1 MKELKNKFH
10 KYLYIIY
17 NYILLNMIT
26 LKIKYTTTEGG
37 LNLIKEYRKQYS
49 SVLHYAYN
57 RRYEG
62 ISEKNIEHQI
72 NLLNN
77 IPLIKSYLKRCAVKN
92 ATQLIKDGDNKQ
104 LIFGGKK
111 NFIDRCKCKIKR
123 DEFLNKRLSNLYII
137 GEVNYHG
144 NRFININEDLE
155 SFIFKPTR
163 KDKLILTID
172 GRYKRYKPILN
183 KLYHLQNDKQ
193 ISITYELDNEYI
205 YLTYDETLLNQ
216 FVDYNP
222 IKNRIFAIDLNP
234 NYVGWSVVDWK
245 NSSKFEVVKSGVVSI
260 KDINDIDFGLNGK
273 SSNSK
278 ERIYINN
285 KRTFETYEIS
295 KLLVNTAIYYKCEVF
310 GLEELNIKSKDTT
323 RGKRYNK
330 LVNNVWNRTKL
341 VNNIKKRC
349 NVYSIRVMLAK
360 PNYSSFV
367 GNFLF
372 RDLNLPDMTLASIEI
387 GRRCYEF
394 KIQYIDKTKDKRKNI
409 ILPDVNDFC
418 DRYVK
423 SLEEFNIPGEIK
435 DLVGVYNFLKNA
447 KSRYRV
453 SLDDLSHLEFSRC
466 FSNKSKVKKI
476 IIYN

>member
-1 MKELKNKFH
+1 
-10 KYLYIIY
+10 
-17 NYILLNMIT
+17 MIT
-26 LKIKYTTTEGG
+26 LKIKYTTTEDG

-62 ISEKNIEHQI
+62 INEKNIEHQI
-72 NLLNN
+72 SSLNN

-111 NFIDRCKCKIKR
+111 NFIDRCKDKITK
-123 DEFLNKRLSNLYII
+123 DEFLNKRLSKLLII
-137 GEVNYHG
+137 GEANQHG
-144 NRFININEDLE
+144 NRMVVINDDLL
-155 SFIFKPTR
+155 SFTFKPTM
-163 KDKLILTID
+163 KDKITLSIN

-183 KLYHLQNDKQ
+183 KLYNLQNDKQ

-216 FVDYNP
+216 FIDYKP
-222 IKNRIFAIDLNP
+222 IKNRIFSIDLNP

-245 NSSKFEVVKSGVVSI
+245 SSKEFEVVKSGVISI
-260 KDINDIDFGLNGK
+260 KDINDIDFGLKGK

-278 ERIYINN
+278 ERIHINN
-285 KRTFETYEIS
+285 KRIFETYEIS

-310 GLEELNIKSKDTT
+310 GLEELNIKSKDADK
-323 RGKRYNK
+323 GKYFNK

-349 NVYSIRVMLAK
+349 NVYSIRVMLVK

-394 KIQYIDKTKDKRKNI
+394 KTQYIDKKYKKKNI
-409 ILPDVNDFC
+409 ILPDVNDFN
-418 DRYVK
+418 DRYIK

-435 DLVGVYNFLKNA
+435 NLVKIYYFLKNS

-453 SLDDLSHLEFSRC
+453 SLDDLNQLEFSRC
-466 FSNKSKVKKI
+466 FSNKSKIKKI
-476 IIYN
+476 LITIHKNT

>member
-1 MKELKNKFH
+1 
-10 KYLYIIY
+10 
-17 NYILLNMIT
+17 MIT
-26 LKIKYTTTEGG
+26 LKIKYTTTEDG

-49 SVLHYAYN
+49 SVLHFAYN

-62 ISEKNIEHQI
+62 VSEKDIEHQI
-72 NLLNN
+72 SSLNN
-77 IPLIKSYLKRCAVKN
+77 IPLIKSYIGRCAVKH
-92 ATQLIKDGDNKQ
+92 ATQLIKTDDRKR
-104 LIFGGKK
+104 IFGGKK
-111 NFIDRCKCKIKR
+111 NFIDRCKGKITK
-123 DEFLNKRLSNLYII
+123 DEFLNRRLSNLYII
-137 GEVNYHG
+137 GEANQHG
-144 NRFININEDLE
+144 NRMVVINDDLD
-155 SFIFKPTR
+155 SFTFKPTK
-163 KDKLILTID
+163 KDKIILSIA
-172 GRYKRYKPILN
+172 GIYKRYKTILN
-183 KLYHLQNDKQ
+183 KLYHLQKDKQ

-205 YLTYDETLLNQ
+205 YITYDETLLNQ
-216 FVDYNP
+216 YIDYKP

-245 NSSKFEVVKSGVVSI
+245 SSSKFEVVKSGVISI
-260 KDINDIDFGLNGK
+260 KDINDIDFGLKGK
-273 SSNSK
+273 SSESK

-295 KLLVNTAIYYKCEVF
+295 KLLVNTAKYYRCEVF
-310 GLEELNIKSKDTT
+310 GLEELNIKSKDSTK
-323 RGKRYNK
+323 GKHYNK
-330 LVNNVWNRTKL
+330 LVNNVWNRNKL

-349 NVYSIRVMLAK
+349 NIYSIRVMLVK

-394 KIQYIDKTKDKRKNI
+394 KSQYIDKKYKKKNI
-409 ILPDVNDFC
+409 ILPDINDFN
-418 DRYVK
+418 DRYIK

-435 DLVGVYNFLKNA
+435 DLVKIYYFLKNA

-453 SLDDLSHLEFSRC
+453 SLDELNHLEFSRC

-476 IIYN
+476 LITIHKNT

>member
-1 MKELKNKFH
+1 
-10 KYLYIIY
+10 
-17 NYILLNMIT
+17 MIT
-26 LKIKYTTTEGG
+26 LKIKYTTTEDG

-49 SVLHYAYN
+49 SVLHFAYN

-62 ISEKNIEHQI
+62 VSEKSIEHQI
-72 NLLNN
+72 SLLNN

-111 NFIDRCKCKIKR
+111 NFIDRCKGKISK
-123 DEFLNKRLSNLYII
+123 DEFLNKRLSKLYII
-137 GEVNYHG
+137 GEANQHG
-144 NRFININEDLE
+144 NRMVVINDDLL
-155 SFIFKPTR
+155 SFTFKPTI
-163 KDKLILTID
+163 KDKIVLFID
-172 GRYKRYKPILN
+172 GRYKRYKTVLN
-183 KLYHLQNDKQ
+183 KLYHLQQDKQ
-193 ISITYELDNEYI
+193 ISITYQLDNEYI

-216 FVDYNP
+216 FINYKQ

-245 NSSKFEVVKSGVVSI
+245 SRSKFEVVKSGVVSI
-260 KDINDIDFGLNGK
+260 KDINDIDFGLKGK
-273 SSNSK
+273 SSESK
-278 ERIYINN
+278 ERKYINN
-285 KRTFETYEIS
+285 KRIFETYEIS

-310 GLEELNIKSKDTT
+310 GLEELNIKSKDTDK
-323 RGKRYNK
+323 GKHFNK

-349 NVYSIRVMLAK
+349 NIYSIRVMLSK

-394 KIQYIDKTKDKRKNI
+394 KTQYIDKKYKKKNI
-409 ILPDVNDFC
+409 ILPDVNDFY
-418 DRYVK
+418 DRYIK

-435 DLVGVYNFLKNA
+435 DLVKIYYFLKNA

-453 SLDDLSHLEFSRC
+453 SLDELNHLKFSRC

-476 IIYN
+476 LITLHKNT

>member
-1 MKELKNKFH
+1 
-10 KYLYIIY
+10 
-17 NYILLNMIT
+17 MIT
-26 LKIKYTTTEGG
+26 LKIKYTTTEDG

-62 ISEKNIEHQI
+62 ISEKDVEKQI
-72 NLLNN
+72 SSLNN

-92 ATQLIKDGDNKQ
+92 ATQLIKDKGEKQ
-104 LIFGGKK
+104 LIFGGRK
-111 NFIDRCKCKIKR
+111 NFIERCKGKITK
-123 DEFLNKRLSNLYII
+123 DEFLNKRLSKLFII
-137 GEVNYHG
+137 GEANQYS
-144 NRFININEDLE
+144 NRMVVINDDLE
-155 SFIFKPTR
+155 SFTFKPTI
-163 KDKLILTID
+163 KDKIVLSID
-172 GRYKRYKPILN
+172 GRYKRYKTLLN
-183 KLYHLQNDKQ
+183 KLYHLQQDKQ
-193 ISITYELDNEYI
+193 ISITYQLDNEYV

-216 FVDYNP
+216 SVDYKP

-234 NYVGWSVVDWK
+234 NYIGWSVVDWK
-245 NSSKFEVVKSGVVSI
+245 NSSEFEVVKSGVISI
-260 KDINDIDFGLNGK
+260 KDINDIDFNLKNK
-273 SSNSK
+273 SSESK

-295 KLLVNTAIYYKCEVF
+295 KLLVNTAKYYRCEVF
-310 GLEELNIKSKDTT
+310 GLEELNIKSKD
-323 RGKRYNK
+323 RDKGKHFNK
-330 LVNNVWNRTKL
+330 LVNNVWNKNKL

-349 NVYSIRVMLAK
+349 DIYSIRVMLAK

-394 KIQYIDKTKDKRKNI
+394 KTQYIDKTKDKRKNI
-409 ILPDVNDFC
+409 ILPDVDDFN

-423 SLEEFNIPGEIK
+423 SLEEFNISGEIR
-435 DLVGVYNFLKNA
+435 DLVEIYNFLKNA

-453 SLDDLSHLEFSRC
+453 SLDELYHLEFSRC

-476 IIYN
+476 LITLHKNL

>member
-1 MKELKNKFH
+1 
-10 KYLYIIY
+10 
-17 NYILLNMIT
+17 MIT
-26 LKIKYTTTEGG
+26 LKIKYTTTEDG

-62 ISEKNIEHQI
+62 ISEKDIEHQI
-72 NLLNN
+72 SSLNN

-92 ATQLIKDGDNKQ
+92 STQLIKDGYNKQ
-104 LIFGGKK
+104 LIFGGRK
-111 NFIDRCKCKIKR
+111 NFIERCKGKITK
-123 DEFLNKRLSNLYII
+123 DEFLNKRLSKLFII
-137 GEVNYHG
+137 GEANQHG
-144 NRFININEDLE
+144 NRMVVINDDLE
-155 SFIFKPTR
+155 SFTFKPTL
-163 KDKLILTID
+163 KDKIVLSVN
-172 GRYKRYKPILN
+172 GRYKRYKSILN
-183 KLYHLQNDKQ
+183 KLYHLQQDKQ
-193 ISITYELDNEYI
+193 ISITYRLDNEYV

-216 FVDYNP
+216 FVDYKP

-245 NSSKFEVVKSGVVSI
+245 SSSKFEVIKSGVISI
-260 KDINDIDFGLNGK
+260 KDINDIDFNLKNK
-273 SSNSK
+273 SSESK

-295 KLLVNTAIYYKCEVF
+295 KLLVNTAKYYRCEVF
-310 GLEELNIKSKDTT
+310 SLEELDINSKDTT
-323 RGKRYNK
+323 RGKHYNK
-330 LVNNVWNRTKL
+330 LVNNVWNRNKL

-349 NVYSIRVMLAK
+349 DIYSIIVILAK

-372 RDLNLPDMTLASIEI
+372 RDLKLPDMTLASIEI

-394 KIQYIDKTKDKRKNI
+394 KTQYIDKTKDKRKNI
-409 ILPDVNDFC
+409 VLPDVNDFN

-435 DLVGVYNFLKNA
+435 DLVEIYYFLKNA

-453 SLDDLSHLEFSRC
+453 SLDELNHLEFSRF

-476 IIYN
+476 LITLHKNL

>member
-1 MKELKNKFH
+1 
-10 KYLYIIY
+10 
-17 NYILLNMIT
+17 MIT
-26 LKIKYTTTEGG
+26 LKIKYTTTEDG

-62 ISEKNIEHQI
+62 VIEKDIEHQI
-72 NLLNN
+72 SSLNN

-111 NFIDRCKCKIKR
+111 NFIDRCKGKITK
-123 DEFLNKRLSNLYII
+123 DEFLNKRLSKLFII
-137 GEVNYHG
+137 GEANQHG
-144 NRFININEDLE
+144 NRMVIINDDLD
-155 SFIFKPTR
+155 SFTFKPTI
-163 KDKLILTID
+163 KDKIVLSID
-172 GRYKRYKPILN
+172 GRYKRYKTLLN
-183 KLYHLQNDKQ
+183 KLYNLQQDKQ
-193 ISITYELDNEYI
+193 IPITYELDNEYI
-205 YLTYDETLLNQ
+205 YLTYDEALLNQ
-216 FVDYNP
+216 FVDYKP

-245 NSSKFEVVKSGVVSI
+245 SSSKFEVIKGGVIGI
-260 KDINDIDFGLNGK
+260 KDINDIDFNLKGK
-273 SSNSK
+273 SSESK
-278 ERIYINN
+278 ERIHINN
-285 KRTFETYEIS
+285 KRIFETYEIS

-310 GLEELNIKSKDTT
+310 GLEELNIKSKNTDK
-323 RGKRYNK
+323 GKYFNK

-349 NVYSIRVMLAK
+349 NIYSIRVMFAK

-394 KIQYIDKTKDKRKNI
+394 KTQYIDKTKDKNKNI
-409 ILPDVNDFC
+409 ILPDVNDFN

-423 SLEEFNIPGEIK
+423 SLEEFNIPVEIK
-435 DLVGVYNFLKNA
+435 DLDKIYYFLKNA
-447 KSRYRV
+447 KCRYRV
-453 SLDDLSHLEFSRC
+453 SLDELPHLKFSRC

-476 IIYN
+476 LIIHKNT

>member
-1 MKELKNKFH
+1 
-10 KYLYIIY
+10 
-17 NYILLNMIT
+17 MIT
-26 LKIKYTTTEGG
+26 LKIKYNTSEDG

-62 ISEKNIEHQI
+62 ISETDVKHQI
-72 NLLNN
+72 SSLNN
-77 IPLIKSYLKRCAVKN
+77 TLLIKSYLKSCAAKHASQLLKN
-92 ATQLIKDGDNKQ
+92 NDKKQ

-111 NFIDRCKCKIKR
+111 NFIARCKGKINR

-137 GEVNYHG
+137 GEANQHG
-144 NRFININEDLE
+144 NRFIKINEDLN
-155 SFIFKPTR
+155 SFTFKPTK
-163 KDKLILTID
+163 KDKIVLSID
-172 GRYKRYKPILN
+172 GRYKRYKSILN
-183 KLYHLQNDKQ
+183 KLYHLQKDKL
-193 ISITYELDNEYI
+193 IPITYELDNEYI
-205 YLTYDETLLNQ
+205 YITYDER
-216 FVDYNP
+216 FVEQHIDYKP

-245 NSSKFEVVKSGVVSI
+245 SSSKFEVVKSGVVSV
-260 KDINDIDFGLNGK
+260 KDINDIDFNLKGK

-295 KLLVNTAIYYKCEVF
+295 KLLVNTAKYYRCEVF

-323 RGKRYNK
+323 RGKHYNK
-330 LVNNVWNRTKL
+330 LVNNVWNRDKL
-341 VNNIKKRC
+341 VKNIKKRC
-349 NVYSIRVMLAK
+349 NIYSIKAMFAK

-372 RDLNLPDMTLASIEI
+372 RDLNLPDMTLSSIEI

-394 KIQYIDKTKDKRKNI
+394 KSQYIDKTKDKRKNI
-409 ILPDVNDFC
+409 ILPDVNDFN
-418 DRYVK
+418 DRYIK

-435 DLVGVYNFLKNA
+435 DLVKIYYFLK
-447 KSRYRV
+447 KSKHRYRL
-453 SLDDLSHLEFSRC
+453 SLDELNHLEFSRC

-476 IIYN
+476 LITLHKN